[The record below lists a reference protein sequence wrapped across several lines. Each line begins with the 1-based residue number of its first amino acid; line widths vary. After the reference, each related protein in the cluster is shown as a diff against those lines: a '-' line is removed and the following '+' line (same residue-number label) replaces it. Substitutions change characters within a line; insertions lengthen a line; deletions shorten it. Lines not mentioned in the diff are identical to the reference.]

1 MLMAHKRGLG
11 TSGSL
16 RTTPSLF
23 GNLKERWADPNT
35 MVSDLSTAVSLTA
48 FGVSSVYKAGNAV
61 KAFINNRNT
70 LSNVTRV
77 SQERVPM
84 NL

>member
-1 MLMAHKRGLG
+1 
-11 TSGSL
+11 
-16 RTTPSLF
+16 LF